1 MTRDRLPP
9 TYDLNELCRL
19 TGITPRTVRYYIQ
32 QGLLAGPGARGPGA
46 RYDAGQL
53 DRIRLIRRLQREHLP
68 LAEIRRRLEALDDEA
83 VRTALAA
90 APPAAGQ
97 GAGTKGTGAA
107 QSALDY
113 VRDVLSGGVA
123 KFAAAPA
130 PMRAAA
136 PTPPDRAAPGAPGA
150 AGAPPMPAAPTPLPE
165 PPAVMPHAPMRRRVL
180 ELDAAP
186 MSARQPE
193 PPAPSRSQWDR
204 IALAPD
210 IELHVR
216 RPLSR
221 EQNRLVERLVDAARR
236 LFEENAP

>member
-1 MTRDRLPP
+1 
-9 TYDLNELCRL
+9 
-19 TGITPRTVRYYIQ
+19 
-32 QGLLAGPGARGPGA
+32 
-46 RYDAGQL
+46 
-53 DRIRLIRRLQREHLP
+53 
-68 LAEIRRRLEALDDEA
+68 
-83 VRTALAA
+83 
-90 APPAAGQ
+90 
-97 GAGTKGTGAA
+97 
-107 QSALDY
+107 
-113 VRDVLSGGVA
+113 
-123 KFAAAPA
+123 
-130 PMRAAA
+130 
-136 PTPPDRAAPGAPGA
+136 
-150 AGAPPMPAAPTPLPE
+150 
-165 PPAVMPHAPMRRRVL
+165 MPHAPMRRRVL